1 MKKVLW
7 LLLVLSLALVMVVG
21 CGEAPVEEEPQ
32 PDEEAPEEEAPDE
45 EAPDEEPAAD
55 GVSTM
60 GLGIVTSIGR
70 SVDYD
75 PDADV
80 MAMGQV
86 DTTIATATFD
96 ADGRIV
102 DVMIDV
108 AQVRVEFDEDLQVAT
123 DPTQDFRSKKEL
135 GDDYGM
141 RRASDIEKEWDE
153 QIAALEEWMVGKTV
167 DEVLA
172 LPLMEDDQSPDDPD
186 LRTSVTI
193 TVTSYFEALEKAYQ
207 NAEPV
212 EHGAEMLGLG
222 HTIAINRSVGLD
234 LDNDVMPMA
243 QVDVNIAGA
252 AFNEDG
258 QVGAVQIDAAQTRVN
273 FDEEGQVTSDRTAE
287 IYTKKELGDDYGMRR
302 ASDIEKEWDEQIAAL
317 EEWIVG
323 KTVDEVLALPLMDDD
338 ESPDDPDLR
347 TSVTMTVSY
356 YFEALAEAYSL
367 AR

>member
-1 MKKVLW
+1 
-7 LLLVLSLALVMVVG
+7 
-21 CGEAPVEEEPQ
+21 
-32 PDEEAPEEEAPDE
+32 
-45 EAPDEEPAAD
+45 
-55 GVSTM
+55 
-60 GLGIVTSIGR
+60 
-70 SVDYD
+70 
-75 PDADV
+75 
-80 MAMGQV
+80 
-86 DTTIATATFD
+86 
-96 ADGRIV
+96 
-102 DVMIDV
+102 
-108 AQVRVEFDEDLQVAT
+108 
-123 DPTQDFRSKKEL
+123 
-135 GDDYGM
+135 
-141 RRASDIEKEWDE
+141 
-153 QIAALEEWMVGKTV
+153 
-167 DEVLA
+167 
-172 LPLMEDDQSPDDPD
+172 
-186 LRTSVTI
+186 
-193 TVTSYFEALEKAYQ
+193 
-207 NAEPV
+207 
-212 EHGAEMLGLG
+212 MLGLG

>member
-1 MKKVLW
+1 MKKLFW

-21 CGEAPVEEEPQ
+21 CGEAPAEEEPQ
-32 PDEEAPEEEAPDE
+32 PDEETPDE
-45 EAPDEEPAAD
+45 EAPDEEAAAD

-80 MAMGQV
+80 MATGQV
-86 DTTIATATFD
+86 DTTMATATFD
-96 ADGRIV
+96 EEGRIV

-123 DPTQDFRSKKEL
+123 DPSQEFRTKKEL

-141 RRASDIEKEWDE
+141 RKASDIEKEWDE
-153 QIAALEEWMVGKTV
+153 QIEALEEWMVGKTV

-193 TVTSYFEALEKAYQ
+193 TVTNYFAALEKAYQ
-207 NAEPV
+207 NAESV

-222 HTIAINRSVGLD
+222 HNIGINRSVSLD

-243 QVDVNIAGA
+243 QVDVIIAGA
-252 AFNEDG
+252 VFNDEG
-258 QVGAVQIDAAQTRVN
+258 QVGAVQIDTAQTRIN
-273 FDEEGQVTSDRTAE
+273 FSEEGQVTSDPTAE
-287 IYTKKELGDDYGMRR
+287 YPTKKELGDDYGMRK
-302 ASDIEKEWDEQIAAL
+302 ASDIEKEWDEQIEAL

-323 KTVDEVLALPLMDDD
+323 KTVDEVLALPLVDD
-338 ESPDDPDLR
+338 EGSPDDPDLR
-347 TSVTMTVSY
+347 TSVTMTVSG